1 MDQLEGFLD
10 HLGGITDHVEQAD
23 GVGLLQPDREQPRA
37 LAGAAGDLVEHRPVA
52 QRSLVVAAFDLA
64 REKPGLQFLAAHRLG
79 AAGGELPLHLG
90 G

>member
-10 HLGGITDHVEQAD
+10 HLGGIADHVEQAD
-23 GVGLLQPDREQPRA
+23 GIGLLQPDRKQPSA
-37 LAGAAGDLVEHRPVA
+37 LAGTAGDLVEHRPIA
-52 QRSLVVAAFDLA
+52 QWPLVVAALYLA
-64 REKPGLQFLAAHRLG
+64 REQAAFQFLAAHRLG